1 MTRTLFD
8 LGAQSHNSRNEEEGC
23 HYGPMGQFCS
33 HRGVNRDDVRYRT
46 VYGTIYDEYFERQ
59 DADQPRIF
67 PRLLS
72 PCQGHTALAVSTMD
86 VLSTLALLV
95 LHPVEFAILLRF
107 RLFHGPTRDLAAP
120 HEHPTSGWDRKS
132 MRRCW
137 EFLDMTSRSFSVV
150 IKELE
155 GDLARAVRMRVVV
168 VGVLLVSFFF
178 CVS

>member
-1 MTRTLFD
+1 MVII
-8 LGAQSHNSRNEEEGC
+8 C
-23 HYGPMGQFCS
+23 P
-33 HRGVNRDDVRYRT
+33 V
-46 VYGTIYDEYFERQ
+46 
-59 DADQPRIF
+59 DADQPRRF

-72 PCQGHTALAVSTMD
+72 PCQGHTALAFSTMG

-95 LHPVEFAILLRF
+95 LHPVEFATLLRF

-168 VGVLLVSFFF
+168 VVLLVSFFLVACHRF
-178 CVS
+178 ASSTLCCGVWTPSRTI